1 MFERKLV
8 ACAAENQRETGTE
21 IGPRRCV
28 AAGGDLLYAD
38 VMDSTTRTVVRI
50 DPAIAQVLKPLAVSN
65 YQSLAGIVNRLLADR
80 PEVRDRGSSG
90 RRPSRQAKGRT
101 NE

>member
-1 MFERKLV
+1 MFARKLV
-8 ACAAENQRETGTE
+8 ASAAENQRETGAE
-21 IGPRRCV
+21 IAPCRGV
-28 AAGGDLLYAD
+28 AAGCDLRYAD
-38 VMDSTTRTVVRI
+38 VMDNTTRTLVRI

-90 RRPSRQAKGRT
+90 RWPIRQAKGRT

>member
-8 ACAAENQRETGTE
+8 ACAAENQRETGAE

-28 AAGGDLLYAD
+28 AAGCDLRYAD
-38 VMDSTTRTVVRI
+38 VMDNTTRTLVRM
-50 DPAIAQVLKPLAVSN
+50 DPAIAQVLQPLAVSN
-65 YQSLAGIVNRLLADR
+65 YQSLAGIVNQLLADR

-90 RRPSRQAKGRT
+90 RRPSRQVKGRT